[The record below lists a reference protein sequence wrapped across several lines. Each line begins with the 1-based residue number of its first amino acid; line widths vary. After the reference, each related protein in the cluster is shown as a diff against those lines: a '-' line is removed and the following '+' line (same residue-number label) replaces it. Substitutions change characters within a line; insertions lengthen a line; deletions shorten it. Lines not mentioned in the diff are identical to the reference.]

1 MLAERTFHA
10 LVSGINIWL
19 VSGLP
24 WEFYSICCL
33 GVYNVMESEMIE
45 TAWLSRDSMT
55 LDETKAGGV
64 GA

>member
-1 MLAERTFHA
+1 MLEERTFHA

-19 VSGLP
+19 VSGLLCK
-24 WEFYSICCL
+24 FYSICCL
-33 GVYNVMESEMIE
+33 GVYNVLVSEMIE
-45 TAWLSRDSMT
+45 TAWLSRDSII